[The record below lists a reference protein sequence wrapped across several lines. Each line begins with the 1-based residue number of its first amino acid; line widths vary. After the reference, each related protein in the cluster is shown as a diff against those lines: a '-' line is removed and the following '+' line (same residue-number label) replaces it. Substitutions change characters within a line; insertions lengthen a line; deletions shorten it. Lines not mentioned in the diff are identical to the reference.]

1 MKTIKFLS
9 LIIIAV
15 SFTSCETSL
24 TTNTN
29 NCEEG
34 DFVTPKTDSKIIF
47 ISRRI
52 ENSADW
58 NLFTMNIDGSQQLKL
73 TDLTVRCEK
82 VVVSN
87 SGQTVL
93 FVHYSD
99 DNFYE
104 LYSINIDGT
113 NLTLIDRAKRYCG
126 SPDWSMDDSK
136 IIYSKSR
143 NESTDDRDLIL
154 FDVSTKNKQTLT
166 ETDNN
171 LCGKFSKD
179 NTIAFWRQT
188 NFLNDIFLMD
198 LDGSN
203 KQKIILNASCP
214 VWSPGGKRIAYISKG
229 EMNSPQIFISSY
241 DGSNS
246 KQLTSTYL
254 LSWDSGFPNFGNY
267 NPQWT
272 PDGEKIVYESYINDG
287 LPEVYIMNCDGTNQ
301 TRLTNTDRRNE
312 NPVVSADGNF
322 IIFSS
327 NRDLSYSFDIFVM
340 GIDGKN
346 QNLLSK
352 YVGDDSSPVIVTK

>member
-15 SFTSCETSL
+15 SFNSCETSL
-24 TTNTN
+24 TTYINS
-29 NCEEG
+29 CGEG
-34 DFVTPKTDSKIIF
+34 DFVSPKTDSKIMF

-73 TDLTVRCEK
+73 TELTVRYGK
-82 VVVSN
+82 VVVSH

-126 SPDWSMDDSK
+126 SPDWSIDDSK

-143 NESTDDRDLIL
+143 NESTDEKDLIL
-154 FDVSTKNKQTLT
+154 FDVNSKNKQTLT
-166 ETDNN
+166 DTDNN
-171 LCGKFSKD
+171 ILGRFSKD
-179 NTIAFWRQT
+179 NKIAFWRQINST
-188 NFLNDIFLMD
+188 NDIYLMD
-198 LDGSN
+198 IDGSN
-203 KQKIILNASCP
+203 KQKIIPNASYP
-214 VWSPGGKRIAYISKG
+214 IWSPGGKRIAYISEG
-229 EMNSPQIFISSY
+229 ELNSPQIFISCY

-254 LSWDSGFPNFGNY
+254 PSWDSGKPNFGNS

-272 PDGEKIVYESYINDG
+272 PDGEKIVYESYINEG
-287 LPEVYIMNCDGTNQ
+287 LPEVYIMKSDGTNQ
-301 TRLTNTDRRNE
+301 IRLTDTDRRNE
-312 NPVVSADGNF
+312 NAIVSADGNF
-322 IIFSS
+322 ILFSS
-327 NRDLSYSFDIFVM
+327 DRDLSYSFDIFVM

-346 QNLLSK
+346 QNPLSK
-352 YVGDDSSPVIVTK
+352 YAGSDSCPVIVTK

>member
-9 LIIIAV
+9 LIILAV
-15 SFTSCETSL
+15 SLTSCETSL
-24 TTNTN
+24 TSNTN

-34 DFVTPKTDSKIIF
+34 DFVSSKTDSKIMF

-82 VVVSN
+82 VVVSH

-104 LYSINIDGT
+104 LYSININGT
-113 NLTLIDRAKRYCG
+113 NQTLIDRANRYCG

-143 NESTDDRDLIL
+143 NESTDERDLIL
-154 FDVSTKNKQTLT
+154 FDVSQKNKQTLT
-166 ETDNN
+166 DSDNN
-171 LCGKFSKD
+171 ILGRFSKD
-179 NTIAFWRQT
+179 NKIVFWRQINT
-188 NFLNDIFLMD
+188 SNDIYLMD
-198 LDGSN
+198 IDGSN
-203 KQKIILNASCP
+203 KQKIIPNASCP

-229 EMNSPQIFISSY
+229 DLNSPQIFIACS
-241 DGSNS
+241 DGSNA
-246 KQLTSTYL
+246 KQLTSSYL
-254 LSWDSGFPNFGNY
+254 PCWDSGFPTFGNS

-272 PDGEKIVYESYINDG
+272 PDGEKIVYESNINDG
-287 LPEVYIMNCDGTNQ
+287 LPEVYIMNSDGSNQ
-301 TRLTNTDRRNE
+301 TRLTDTDRRNE
-312 NPVVSADGNF
+312 DPVISSDGNF
-322 IIFSS
+322 IIFLS
-327 NRDLSYSFDIFVM
+327 NRDLSFNFDIFVM

-346 QNLLSK
+346 QNPLSK
-352 YVGDDSSPVIVTK
+352 FAGDDSFPVIVTK